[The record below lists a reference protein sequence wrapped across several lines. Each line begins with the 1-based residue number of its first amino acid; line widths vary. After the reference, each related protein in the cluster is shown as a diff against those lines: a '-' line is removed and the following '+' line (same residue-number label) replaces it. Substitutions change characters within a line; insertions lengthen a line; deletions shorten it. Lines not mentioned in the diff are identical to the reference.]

1 MGDIGRCQAYRSG
14 DGSRATDDTALH
26 RLVANA
32 GALLYRDMVGSRK
45 EIVPGLDGDQLQG
58 GIRAGERKVKPPAS
72 VLESMETEIPDS
84 GLRVLH
90 SVFHARNITIR
101 RYFNAENTFAT
112 SGCAPYSRH
121 ASRRPSGVRHLQVSN
136 AARILNLLV
145 APVCRSFATS
155 QPVQKRAGHSRVFRI
170 NRDPPVC
177 NPLTD

>member
-1 MGDIGRCQAYRSG
+1 VLGDIGRCQAYRSG

-58 GIRAGERKVKPPAS
+58 GIRAGERKVKPSAS
-72 VLESMETEIPDS
+72 ILESMETEIPDS

-90 SVFHARNITIR
+90 SVFHARKITIR

-121 ASRRPSGVRHLQVSN
+121 ASRRPSGIRHLQVSEKQT
-136 AARILNLLV
+136 RQESLICWSLQSV
-145 APVCRSFATS
+145 DHS
-155 QPVQKRAGHSRVFRI
+155 QPVNPFKKG
-170 NRDPPVC
+170 PVIRESSV
-177 NPLTD
+177 